1 VGASVGDQASEET
14 IGGRLRRLRLERGF
28 SQRELSS
35 PGVSYAYISRI
46 EAGTRQPSVKALR
59 KLAAKLA
66 VSAEYLETGRDVRD
80 IELRELRLAD
90 AELGLRLSDD
100 PAAAETELRTLLEEA
115 LKAGDTASATRAQ
128 VGLGFAAAEQGR
140 QAEAAQL
147 LEQAIES
154 GGVLPAAR
162 PDVYTTL
169 GRAYAA
175 SGTPRRAVELF
186 ETCLADLEEHAPE
199 DVAARVRFN
208 TYLSYALTD
217 MGEFE
222 RAEEVLTAALQ
233 QAQEL
238 ADPYTRIRLHWSL
251 ARLAGYRGHPVA
263 ALDYYRRAIALLEA
277 TEDTLHLARAN
288 LGYAWTLIAAGRAED
303 AGEPLAVAER
313 LFGQHPAPEDLYGL
327 RTEQAKRAAALGR
340 GADAVKHARAALEA
354 LGDNDPGER
363 GVAWL
368 ALGDGL
374 RLEGDLA
381 GAEDAYRR
389 SADSFEHG
397 GRPEDAAAA
406 YRAWGRLLRDAGREQ
421 EALDVLEK
429 AADAAVRAP
438 TGART
443 EA

>member
-1 VGASVGDQASEET
+1 MAKMRDVGASSGDMPSEET
-14 IGGRLRRLRLERGF
+14 IGRRLRRLRLERGF

-59 KLAAKLA
+59 KLAAKLG
-66 VSAEYLETGRDVRD
+66 VSAEYLETGKDVRD
-80 IELRELRLAD
+80 VELRELRLAD
-90 AELGLRLSDD
+90 AELELRLSDD
-100 PAAAETELRTLLEEA
+100 PQPAEAELRKLLEES
-115 LKAGDTASATRAQ
+115 LEAGDAASATRAQ

-140 QAEAAQL
+140 QAEAVQL
-147 LEQAIES
+147 LEEAIAS

-186 ETCLADLEEHAPE
+186 ERCLADLEEQAPE
-199 DVAARVRFN
+199 DMASRVRFN

-222 RAEEVLTAALQ
+222 RAEQVLT
-233 QAQEL
+233 
-238 ADPYTRIRLHWSL
+238 
-251 ARLAGYRGHPVA
+251 
-263 ALDYYRRAIALLEA
+263 
-277 TEDTLHLARAN
+277 
-288 LGYAWTLIAAGRAED
+288 
-303 AGEPLAVAER
+303 EPLAEAER

-340 GADAVKHARAALEA
+340 GAEAVERAREALAA

-406 YRAWGRLLRDAGREQ
+406 YRAWGRLLREAGRER

-429 AADAAVRAP
+429 AADAAVRPSA
-438 TGART
+438 GARS
-443 EA
+443 EGGLSPRRG